1 MGNVKV
7 SSKVKSRDRY
17 LDYVLVV
24 LFILIIIVT
33 LYPFLNVLAISLND
47 PVDTMRNIN
56 FVLPRKF
63 TLYNYQYVF
72 RENDLFGAFA
82 ISVARTVIGTGAGVI
97 CTSMVAYVLS
107 RRDFYFNKLFTMLF
121 IITMYVSGGL
131 IPEYLLLARTMKLT
145 NNFLVYILP
154 GLVWVYNII
163 LTRSY
168 IDGLPDALQE
178 AARIDGAN
186 DVYIW
191 GRIIVPLCK
200 PVMATVALFVAVGQW
215 NSFMDTYL
223 YAKKLPTLQY
233 LLYEIMQ
240 QATTKIDTHAASQQ
254 LTTTTVSPLS
264 VRMAVTIIATLPIL
278 IVYPFLQ
285 KYFVGG
291 MTIGAVKD

>member
-1 MGNVKV
+1 MGNRKA
-7 SSKVKSRDRY
+7 SGKVKSRDRY

-24 LFILIIIVT
+24 LFVLIIIVT

-56 FVLPRKF
+56 FILPRKF

-72 RENDLFGAFA
+72 RENDLFGAFM
-82 ISVARTVIGTGAGVI
+82 ISVARTVVGTGAGVI
-97 CTSMVAYVLS
+97 CTCMVAYVLS

-145 NNFLVYILP
+145 NNFWVYILP

-168 IDGLPDALQE
+168 IDGLPEALQE
-178 AARIDGAN
+178 AAKIDGAN
-186 DVYIW
+186 DLYIW
-191 GRIIVPLCK
+191 GRIVVPLCK

-240 QATTKIDTHAASQQ
+240 QATTKIDSHTTSQQ
-254 LTTTTVSPLS
+254 LTATTVSPLS